1 MADGFLVLLAC
12 PKNIGPLIL
21 TTQIS
26 FLVYSIVSRVFQY
39 KPDKKKKKAIVA
51 LSNPMRKTGG
61 LRKGRKLRRRGEGAL
76 AGVYSPLF
84 GSLHYR

>member
-1 MADGFLVLLAC
+1 MADGFLVLPAC

-21 TTQIS
+21 TAQIA

-39 KPDKKKKKAIVA
+39 KADKKKATVA
-51 LSNPMRKTGG
+51 PSNPLRKTGG
-61 LRKGRKLRRRGEGAL
+61 LRKGRKLRRRGGGAL
-76 AGVYSPLF
+76 AGVYLPLF